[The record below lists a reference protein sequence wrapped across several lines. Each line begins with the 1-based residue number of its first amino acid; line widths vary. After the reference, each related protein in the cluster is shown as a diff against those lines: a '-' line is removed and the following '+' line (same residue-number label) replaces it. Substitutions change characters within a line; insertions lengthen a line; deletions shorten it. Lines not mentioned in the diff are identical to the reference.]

1 MGRIENM
8 FMKMME
14 NNADWDAQL
23 ASHNTSICNLEVQMG
38 KISQALNSHLKGA
51 LPSDTVV
58 NPKGGNNMAHVMAVT
73 TGSGR
78 SGNAPTAY
86 QRQLVDDEKVVQEE
100 EIPNNV
106 VQPNDEVQI
115 GIGYN
120 VEETEEEVSPSRDH
134 IIDIPESVM
143 EKAKVPLPKPPPPY
157 PQRLSKKNGENQ
169 FKKFIQMMKSLSINV
184 PLVEALEEMSG
195 YATFMKDLV
204 IKKRSMNFE
213 TIKVTYQVSA
223 IVHSMAPK
231 LEDPD
236 AFMILCTIGNPEF
249 ARALCDLGAS
259 INLMRYSVLK
269 TLEIGQPRPTSM
281 SLQMA
286 NHTMKR
292 PLGVIEDVLDRVDK
306 FILPADFVILDCEFY
321 YEVPIILG
329 DLSLLWGCTFVMLKS
344 ENLFSG
350 LVMKKWYSMCVSP

>member
-143 EKAKVPLPKPPPPY
+143 EKA
-157 PQRLSKKNGENQ
+157 
-169 FKKFIQMMKSLSINV
+169 KSLSINV